1 MKQLLTTLIV
11 LLTSAAS
18 AETAKEP
25 ECNGRPSVLLTGA
38 LIDASTGIAT
48 CPGGEFVVQIY
59 DRDSPDGSVKIGG
72 IETQPPRI
80 DISCIRK
87 R

>member
-1 MKQLLTTLIV
+1 MKQAFTILTILIA
-11 LLTSAAS
+11 TAAS

-25 ECNGRPSVLLTGA
+25 ECNGRPAVLLTGA

-72 IETQPPRI
+72 IEIQPPRI
-80 DISCIRK
+80 DISCIRN